1 MMFHLAG
8 FSDAARQLSLSL
20 CVLNESIRQ
29 GYLQMETNR
38 CETSGKQVVQK
49 NNDIMPGFD
58 DESTNAHWREWHD
71 VSLDH
76 PHISLVNVE
85 QVKNRLLLRLTG
97 LLHQGSSG
105 YFSERVLRAIN
116 AGYTR
121 LILNC
126 ENLEDTTRMNWYPLY
141 MSYRPD
147 SIFVF
152 VGMPTIAREEIKKL
166 WFIPAKE
173 TFDRQFQF
181 MTSEADATKYL
192 YNLEKQRCF
201 RLFQKTFPCAIS
213 CPNCHSKL
221 RAEKVGLYRCPLCRE
236 LFRVGSK

>member
-1 MMFHLAG
+1 M
-8 FSDAARQLSLSL
+8 
-20 CVLNESIRQ
+20 ESNL
-29 GYLQMETNR
+29 Y
-38 CETSGKQVVQK
+38 ETSKKQVIQN
-49 NNDIMPGFD
+49 NNDIVPGFD
-58 DESTNAHWREWHD
+58 NESTNAHWREWHD

-76 PHISLVNVE
+76 PHICLVSVE
-85 QVKNRLLLRLTG
+85 QVKNCLMLRLAG

-121 LILNC
+121 LIFNC
-126 ENLEDTTRMNWYPLY
+126 ENLEDTTGMNWYPLY

-152 VGMPTIAREEIKKL
+152 VGMPTTAREEIRKI
-166 WFIPAKE
+166 WFIYVEEA
-173 TFDRQFQF
+173 FNRQFQF
-181 MTSEADATKYL
+181 MTSEADAIKYL

-201 RLFQKTFPCAIS
+201 RLFLKTFPCAIS

-221 RAEKVGLYRCPLCRE
+221 RAKKVGLSRCPLCRE
-236 LFRVGSK
+236 MFRVESK